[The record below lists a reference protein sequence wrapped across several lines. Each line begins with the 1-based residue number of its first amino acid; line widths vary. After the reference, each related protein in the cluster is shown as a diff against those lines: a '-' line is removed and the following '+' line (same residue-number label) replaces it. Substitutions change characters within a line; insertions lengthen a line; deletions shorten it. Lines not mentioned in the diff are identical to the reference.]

1 MIKPKAKI
9 KSKLKRRN
17 PKTFKEAILETVDRN
32 IAEQKKLI
40 KDSRNNIEF
49 DAQAHIVLDI
59 LKTLKR
65 EFKKENDDY
74 SNYTLIRD
82 LKWVIEKLK
91 EDVHE
96 YTEFD

>member
-32 IAEQKKLI
+32 ITEQKKLI
-40 KDSRNNIEF
+40 RDSRNNIEF
-49 DAQAHIVLDI
+49 DAQAHVVLDI